1 MISYEPLRSYLKE
14 RGQTTGILR
23 DKVIHRNL
31 VTKINDD
38 KHVSLATIETICL
51 YLGVP
56 IEKVIKIVPDNV
68 ENNDI

>member
-23 DKVIHRNL
+23 DKVVHRNL

-38 KHVSLATIETICL
+38 KYVSLATIEAICL

-56 IEKVIKIVPDNV
+56 IEKVVKIIPDDV
-68 ENNDI
+68 EK